1 MSLKTLLAALAAFVA
16 LTGTPV
22 LAADM
27 PIKAPPSSVAEA
39 RADWTGFYLDADLGW
54 QHEDLRWFF
63 LNVAPAAGE
72 VPFSL
77 KQGSGIAVG
86 HVGYQQQ
93 FGWLV
98 VGAEYGA
105 ATALGTRF
113 ASVTSSGGTPGA
125 PCQTAAAGELC
136 QARISNFQTAGG
148 KAGVAWRDWLAY
160 GVGGFAWGKTPSQ
173 VLFPGGALADV
184 TTTPTHQGWY
194 AGAGVDWTAVKM
206 RLVDVI
212 LGLEYEHV
220 ALDTRLQTSSA
231 DGFSPSG
238 ITARTISAT
247 ADIALAKLTVKLNP
261 FAH

>member
-1 MSLKTLLAALAAFVA
+1 MSLKKLLLALAALAA

-22 LAADM
+22 WAADM
-27 PIKAPPSSVAEA
+27 AIKAPTRAVAETP
-39 RADWTGFYLDADLGW
+39 ADWTGFYLDADLGW
-54 QHEDLRWFF
+54 QQESLQWFF
-63 LNVAPAAGE
+63 LNVAPAGGE

-77 KQGSGIAVG
+77 RQGSGIAAG

-105 ATALGTRF
+105 ATPIGTRF
-113 ASVTSSGGTPGA
+113 ASVTSPGA
-125 PCQTAAAGELC
+125 APGVPCQTAAAGDQC
-136 QARISNFQTAGG
+136 QARLGNFQTAGG

-173 VLFPGGALADV
+173 AFLPGGALGDV

-194 AGAGVDWTAVKM
+194 AGAGVDWMAVKT

-220 ALDTRLQTSSA
+220 ALDSGLQTSSA
-231 DGFSPSG
+231 DGFSPTG
-238 ITARTISAT
+238 ITARTISAKT
-247 ADIALAKLTVKLNP
+247 DMALAKLTVKLNP